1 MKGPQQ
7 QQERRRRA
15 SKSKSKSESESGAD
29 ITKTSQVHVVD
40 FATTYAKVVKYEHN
54 KYNTTRASNTREQE
68 YRSGRGSGVNG
79 WHKNKNKN
87 KNETAAV
94 TGGGGGSQVL
104 ELRDVRKEVLTLGV
118 SGLDRKTAKQWQ
130 GKVYEALG
138 AKQEKRPRIPARIG
152 KGIAKKKIEKEHK
165 ARELA
170 RETGMLIKKSSGK
183 KRGKTNN
190 RRKF

>member
-15 SKSKSKSESESGAD
+15 SKSKSKSKSESESGAD

-79 WHKNKNKN
+79 WHKNKN

-183 KRGKTNN
+183 KRGK
-190 RRKF
+190 